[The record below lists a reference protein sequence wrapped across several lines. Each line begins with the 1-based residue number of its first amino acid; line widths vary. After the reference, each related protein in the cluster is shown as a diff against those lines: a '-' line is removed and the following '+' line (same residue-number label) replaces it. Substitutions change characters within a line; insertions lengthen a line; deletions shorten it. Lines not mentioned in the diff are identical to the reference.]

1 MKNLKKI
8 TIKIIILISILIL
21 KIDVLA
27 IDTYSS
33 NAVMYNL
40 NDDEIIY
47 EKNANEQVKIASLT
61 KIMTTIIAL
70 ENIDDIKETIVM
82 PQEAYNDLYGYVTS
96 GIKPN
101 ETITYEDLIYGI
113 MLPSGADCANAIA
126 IFTSGSI
133 DKFVEK
139 MNEKAEQLSL
149 TNTHFSNPIG
159 KDEENYSSPD
169 DVAKILKYALNN
181 EEFYKIFTTRE
192 YITTNNIKLE
202 STLIT
207 KSKQLNLDISN
218 ILGSKTGFTD
228 EAGNCLASIANINN
242 VKYLLV
248 TTNAS
253 TKGPYQLMD
262 AINLYDYYSKNYSYK
277 KILEFNQPLETIKI
291 KNITESEYQIKSNN
305 DLYLYL
311 NNDVDIEDIEYE
323 YIGENTIN
331 KKYKK
336 GDYLGKVNIKF
347 QNEILSIYNVYL
359 ESEIPDYD
367 YLFILI
373 PIFLVILLIY
383 ILYIKK
389 NKNV

>member
-1 MKNLKKI
+1 MKTLKKI
-8 TIKIIILISILIL
+8 TSKIIILISILIF

-61 KIMTTIIAL
+61 KIMTTIVAL
-70 ENIDDIKETIVM
+70 ENIGDIKEMIVM
-82 PQEAYNDLYGYVTS
+82 PQEAHNDLYGYVTS
-96 GIKPN
+96 GIKSN
-101 ETITYEDLIYGI
+101 ETITYEDLLYGI

-126 IFTSGSI
+126 ILTSGSI

-139 MNEKAEQLSL
+139 MNEKAEQLNL

-159 KDEENYSSPD
+159 KDDGNYSSTD

-192 YITTNNIKLE
+192 YTTTNNIRLE

-242 VKYLLV
+242 IKYLLV

-253 TKGPYQLMD
+253 TKAPYQLMD

-277 KILEFNQPLETIKI
+277 KILEFNQLLETIKI